1 MAATERTEY
10 GRGAVY
16 GSLAYDFNNPELYT
30 EEEYSRL
37 QQPEPREETKARA
50 ETRAQAAAAPRSVQG
65 ISPFAVLG
73 VAVCAFLS
81 VIAITSH
88 VGLVRISGESVELQ
102 ARLAELE
109 KDRARLQIAYESSF
123 NLAEIE
129 EYAIE
134 TLGMQKPIA
143 DQVTYIDTSAPDRA
157 VVVGEESDSF
167 VDRTADFL
175 SDIGSYFR

>member
-1 MAATERTEY
+1 MAATDPTTY

-37 QQPEPREETKARA
+37 HRPEEKPESQVKTDARA
-50 ETRAQAAAAPRSVQG
+50 KAAAAPRTKQG
-65 ISPFAVLG
+65 LAPFALVGGL
-73 VAVCAFLS
+73 VAAFLC
-81 VIAITSH
+81 VTAITAH
-88 VGLVRISGESVELQ
+88 VGLMNLSGESVELQ
-102 ARLAELE
+102 ARLQELE
-109 KDRARLQIAYESSF
+109 VEQVRLRIAYESSF

-134 TLGMQKPIA
+134 TLGMQKPSA

-157 VVVGEESDSF
+157 MVVGGERESL

-175 SDIGSYFR
+175 SDIGSYFH